1 ANVGIAVHGCTD
13 AARSA
18 ADIVLLAPGLS
29 TIVDGLMTSRAI
41 FQRMRSYALYRITS
55 TVHFL
60 MFFFVV
66 VMAYDWSLPAHLLI
80 LICILNDLATLVI
93 AVDNAQ
99 ISAHPDK
106 WRIGQLITM
115 SIVLGVLLTALSFAH
130 FYIFWHVYGYEPVD
144 HLTAA
149 LEDRK
154 LESIMYLHI
163 SSAPHFVIFS
173 TRLTGYFWE
182 NLPSP
187 IFAVVIIGT
196 QIIALLMVIFGGLT
210 PKVPAGQAIVVLVIS
225 FIYFIILDVVKVQM
239 FKRWSFEMT
248 ATFVPTKARRTKLAA
263 RKAVVI
269 QQKRVWE
276 SIDQVRKVAV
286 MTAVVS
292 SFQEKSNQAVEEAK

>member
-1 ANVGIAVHGCTD
+1 
-13 AARSA
+13 
-18 ADIVLLAPGLS
+18 
-29 TIVDGLMTSRAI
+29 
-41 FQRMRSYALYRITS
+41 RMRSYALYRITS

-66 VMAYDWSLPAHLLI
+66 VLAYDWSLPAHLLI

-115 SIVLGVLLTALSFAH
+115 SIVLGMFLTALSFAH
-130 FYIFWHVYGYEPVD
+130 FYVFWHVYGYEPVEL
-144 HLTAA
+144 HAPA
-149 LEDRK
+149 EQRK

-210 PKVPAGQAIVVLVIS
+210 PKVPAGQAIVVLLIS
-225 FIYFIILDVVKVQM
+225 FVYFIMLDVVKVQM

-248 ATFVPTKARRTKLAA
+248 ANLVPTKTRRTKLAA

-292 SFQEKSNQAVEEAK
+292 SFQEKKNQVNEEEIK